1 MKFLASV
8 CITLT
13 VVWTSAIQ
21 KSFADVIQNK
31 KPLRIRKVHM
41 KTTVSASLFNKCVD
55 LKACNFIKKTLL
67 HRCFPANIAK
77 FLRTGPSV
85 HQESNTYKSL
95 KICQR
100 MHQIC
105 ECIGIV
111 RQHIR
116 MMNIGLLGLGQ
127 CQEMFQSKRK
137 FYAC

>member
-55 LKACNFIKKTLL
+55 LKACNFIKKRIQ
-67 HRCFPANIAK
+67 HRYFPVIFAK
-77 FLRTGPSV
+77 FLRTTFLIEHIQWLLLEISY
-85 HQESNTYKSL
+85 ELALY
-95 KICQR
+95 
-100 MHQIC
+100 
-105 ECIGIV
+105 CI
-111 RQHIR
+111 
-116 MMNIGLLGLGQ
+116 
-127 CQEMFQSKRK
+127 
-137 FYAC
+137 